1 MASLLQVGEP
11 SLLMGIHFAMVE
23 ASVAGD
29 DNISCAAFKS
39 IRDLSS
45 ALKSFSTDA
54 FSLLLLTMRLKL
66 VLSL

>member
-1 MASLLQVGEP
+1 MASQLQVGKP
-11 SLLMGIHFAMVE
+11 SLSMGIHFAMAE

-29 DNISCAAFKS
+29 NNSSCAAFKS
-39 IRDLSS
+39 IRNLSS

-54 FSLLLLTMRLKL
+54 FSLLLLTKRLKL